1 VGDVFDGVVS
11 GITEWGVFVEIIA
24 NKCEGLVRL
33 RDIDGDYYI
42 YDQPNMQVVGQ
53 RTKNTIKLGEKVTV
67 KVEAADLATRRIDLK
82 IMG

>member
-1 VGDVFDGVVS
+1 
-11 GITEWGVFVEIIA
+11 
-24 NKCEGLVRL
+24 VRL